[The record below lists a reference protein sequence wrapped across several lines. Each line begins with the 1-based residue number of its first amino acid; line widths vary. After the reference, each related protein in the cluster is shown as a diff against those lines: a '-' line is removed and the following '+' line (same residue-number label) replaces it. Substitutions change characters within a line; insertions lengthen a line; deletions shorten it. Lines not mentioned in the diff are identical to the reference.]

1 MDSNTGNNHIVATTK
16 EKIKMKNL
24 ITIAFIATFGMM
36 FMTSC
41 SHNVGMVGIG
51 TGFRAGGGE
60 YGINYGEGMFGTFVT
75 KDGIRFKAELDST
88 TGFSYDPSTNS
99 YKGIRSVEYSL
110 PPQITGYA
118 VDFAKENPEVAKAY
132 YEALV
137 KYYDVK
143 KDDVS
148 SNAPLISDEKSESS
162 SSNIADILKKAIDKA
177 KSIVSNKEADEG
189 EGAVFQCNGNCE
201 YDDLTGNPGIEYQL
215 SIAMKLLSYNGY
227 DNKFESTGEYYT
239 NALENFITQ
248 LVTYES
254 KGHKN
259 TPLRVKYV
267 TVKDKVIDKLMFIY
281 IRKDGSTFDVDCP
294 NCIIMDDE
302 DAD

>member
-1 MDSNTGNNHIVATTK
+1 MKSSNKETTM
-16 EKIKMKNL
+16 KIR
-24 ITIAFIATFGMM
+24 TFVIALAIAIAGACFL
-36 FMTSC
+36 TSC
-41 SHNVGMVGIG
+41 AHNVGTIGFG
-51 TGFRAGGGE
+51 TGFRAGSSE
-60 YGINYGEGMFGTFVT
+60 YGINYGEGLFGTFVT
-75 KDGIRFKAELDST
+75 KDGIKFKAELDST

-143 KDDVS
+143 KDDVLS
-148 SNAPLISDEKSESS
+148 KAPLISDEKSESS
-162 SSNIADILKKAIDKA
+162 SSSIADILKKAIDKA

-189 EGAVFQCNGNCE
+189 EDAVFQCNGNCE
-201 YDDLTGNPGIEYQL
+201 YDDLTGNPDIEYQM

-227 DNKFESTGEYYT
+227 DSKFESTGEYYT
-239 NALENFITQ
+239 QTLEHFITQ
-248 LVTYES
+248 LVQYRALGNKT
-254 KGHKN
+254 

-267 TVKDKVIDKLMFIY
+267 TVKDGAITRLMYIY
-281 IRKDGSTFDVDCP
+281 FNEDGTTFDVDCP
-294 NCIIMDDE
+294 SCVTM
-302 DAD
+302 